1 MASSTTRR
9 SGVIPPHILDR
20 LLERG
25 PDTLKQCAR
34 RTRETDD
41 ALRAAVVPT
50 RRNGVRAP
58 AEAELQRTIYDA
70 GHSRTLPGQPAR
82 DEGQAAVGDREV
94 NEAYE
99 DLGQT
104 WRFYNEVFDRNS
116 IDNEGLPLIGSVHY
130 GQDYQNAFWN
140 GREMVFGDGDGQVFH
155 PFTRALDVV
164 AHELTHGV
172 TEVTAG
178 LAYQGQSGALNE
190 SVSDV
195 FGVMTAQYAAGETA
209 DQADW
214 LIGAALLTDQVN
226 GVALRSMARPGSAY
240 DDPML
245 GQDPQPATMNGYVE
259 TRQDNGGVHIN
270 SGIPNHAFYRAA
282 TALGGYSWETVGP
295 VWYATLRDT
304 RLSADADFAAFAG
317 VTMANAREQSSGDVL
332 DALRQAW
339 QDVGITPAEG

>member
-1 MASSTTRR
+1 MASFTSRR

-25 PDTLKQCAR
+25 SNPLKQCAH
-34 RTRETDD
+34 RTRETDE

-50 RRNGVRAP
+50 RRAGVRAV
-58 AEAELQRTIYDA
+58 AQAQLQRTIYDA
-70 GHSRTLPGQPAR
+70 GHSRSLPGQQARSEGEPAT
-82 DEGQAAVGDREV
+82 GDREV
-94 NEAYE
+94 NEAYD

-116 IDNEGLPLIGSVHY
+116 IDDQGLPLAGSVHY

-178 LAYQGQSGALNE
+178 LVYQGQAGALNE

-195 FGVMTAQYAAGETA
+195 FGAMTAQYAAGQTA

-214 LIGAALLTDQVN
+214 LIGAALLTDQIN
-226 GVALRSMARPGSAY
+226 GKALRSMAEPGSAY
-240 DDPML
+240 DDAML
-245 GQDPQPATMNGYVE
+245 GQDPQPATMAGYVE

-282 TALGGYSWETVGP
+282 TAIGGYSWEAAGAI
-295 VWYATLRDT
+295 WYATLNDA
-304 RLSADADFAAFAG
+304 RLSAEADFATFAG
-317 VTMANAREQSSGDVL
+317 VTVANASEQFGGDVL
-332 DALRQAW
+332 EAVRRAW
-339 QDVGITPAEG
+339 QDVGVTPAAV